1 MPIASRRACKQNSPD
16 HMISVEALTFRY
28 PGSERDVFRRL
39 SLAITEG
46 TWTVLMGANGSG
58 KSTLARCLNGLLL
71 PTGGRVVVDGM
82 DTTHADTLPLI
93 RRMVGLV
100 FQDPHLQMTSPTIE
114 RELAFGLQNI
124 GLTTEEVHRRVYE
137 ALDRFRWHHR
147 RYESPAL
154 LSGGE
159 KQRLALAA
167 VMLLQPKYLV
177 LDEPTAFLSPSSQR
191 LVLDDLERST
201 RNERVGVLFIT
212 QSLNEAMRAE
222 RVIVLDGGEVIFDDT
237 PQKLALNETVMCR
250 AGVVRPRTFEARY
263 DV

>member
-1 MPIASRRACKQNSPD
+1 
-16 HMISVEALTFRY
+16 MISVEALTFRY
-28 PGSERDVFRRL
+28 PGTERDILRHL
-39 SLAITEG
+39 SLTITEA
-46 TWTVLMGANGSG
+46 TWTALMGANGSG
-58 KSTLARCLNGLLL
+58 KSTLARCLDGLLR

-93 RRMVGLV
+93 RRKVGLV

-114 RELAFGLQNI
+114 RELAFGLQNV
-124 GLTTEEVHRRVYE
+124 GVTTEEVHRRVNQ

-147 RYESPAL
+147 RHESPAS

-177 LDEPTAFLSPSSQR
+177 LDEPTAFLSPQSQR
-191 LVLDDLERST
+191 LVLDDLERIA
-201 RNERVGVLFIT
+201 RDERVGVVFIT
-212 QSLNEAMRAE
+212 ESLTEAMRAE

-237 PQKLALNETVMCR
+237 PQKLALNETVMHR
-250 AGVVRPRTFEARY
+250 AGVVRPRTFETRY